1 MRQFN
6 KSYATPTTT
15 TMLSDDTVCW
25 AWVKGSS
32 AMGGETGERGAGK
45 REAGRKREAGTER
58 VLLCQIE
65 KLLQLVAAEN
75 ETFHF
80 FSVPPP
86 PPRCH
91 LRHASSAWHIDKQ
104 QGRQGVASYTELLP
118 QRCVTSVLSYFC
130 CQQLSCVRRV
140 EAREEM
146 HLQTDLQLDLQ
157 LHFINYK
164 HSIAH
169 K

>member
-1 MRQFN
+1 MEER
-6 KSYATPTTT
+6 
-15 TMLSDDTVCW
+15 
-25 AWVKGSS
+25 GS
-32 AMGGETGERGAGK
+32 EGERG
-45 REAGRKREAGTER
+45 RQSQCEVE
-58 VLLCQIE
+58 LLQIE

-80 FSVPPP
+80 FSVPL

-118 QRCVTSVLSYFC
+118 QRSVTSVLSYFC
-130 CQQLSCVRRV
+130 CQQLSCVMRV
-140 EAREEM
+140 EAGKEM

-157 LHFINYK
+157 LYFINIK
-164 HSIAH
+164 HNIAH